1 MHDYKTSFQAIYLQ
15 SIVHYLPHE
24 TSKLNRGWCQSREY
38 CLHNLVAQHWLTSFI
53 ENFQILQSGI
63 ALFELNSYIDLPSSP
78 LCKAI
83 LF

>member
-1 MHDYKTSFQAIYLQ
+1 M
-15 SIVHYLPHE
+15 
-24 TSKLNRGWCQSREY
+24 
-38 CLHNLVAQHWLTSFI
+38 

-78 LCKAI
+78 LKRAFDRALCKAI